1 MEHYVGGK
9 ARHVIHCNKLAILI
23 WWEFFLQDERD
34 KQPKYGK
41 KFNLTAQQVKEILEA
56 KEDK

>member
-34 KQPKYGK
+34 KQP
-41 KFNLTAQQVKEILEA
+41 FDMCHCPE
-56 KEDK
+56 